1 VAGGLRGA
9 GGRHGRRRHHGPVRV
24 QRGRC
29 AWQRCL
35 GGDLAEAE
43 SFRCSG
49 SVWPRNLSAF
59 PADFDADG
67 AADLLL
73 FDRATGAWT
82 RATSDGVGV
91 TITETPGAW
100 PAGNWQVVP
109 GDFDGDGR
117 SSDFLLYDQETGNV
131 RLELDSG
138 SGFEAS
144 AGQAAWSPGW
154 QVLAGDFN
162 ADGRTDV
169 LLYAAGQGRTSVGLT
184 GQAGDFGWT
193 SETLP
198 ADASLLVRDLND
210 DDAADVVAYKASD
223 GTVFTA
229 VSRSAQGGHVFQIRT
244 GNWGPGWR
252 LLAPRQPEGAAPF
265 CQAMNRW
272 CLRAVVAGRVRS
284 PA

>member
-1 VAGGLRGA
+1 LTIPTAGGPGIGDFSYSFGQWPA
-9 GGRHGRRRHHGPVRV
+9 GFEVLAADMDGDGTTDLFGYNA
-24 QRGRC
+24 GDG

-198 ADASLLVRDLND
+198 ADGSLIVRDLND
-210 DDAADVVAYKASD
+210 DERWYGPHRRQQVGTGRPRLPDPHGQLGARVEAARAAAA
-223 GTVFTA
+223 GGR
-229 VSRSAQGGHVFQIRT
+229 RSVLSGH
-244 GNWGPGWR
+244 
-252 LLAPRQPEGAAPF
+252 E
-265 CQAMNRW
+265 
-272 CLRAVVAGRVRS
+272 
-284 PA
+284 